1 MNPFNDMR
9 REELAGE
16 ISKAIDV
23 LEARERLTAAQRAEF
38 AERLRY
44 LLIVAGSRLSCRE
57 LSPGTPAFEIARV
70 PSTDPIEAY
79 AAWIDRETV
88 SARHTALQEVGEKR
102 MSPMLL
108 GRWIADRRGCIA
120 TDDAW
125 RSAMAAL
132 LAMKPLR
139 RGR

>member
-16 ISKAIDV
+16 ISKAIAV
-23 LEARERLTAAQRAEF
+23 LEARERLNVAQRAEF

-44 LLIVAGSRLSCRE
+44 LLIVAASRLSGSEGR
-57 LSPGTPAFEIARV
+57 PGSPAFEVARA

-79 AAWIDRETV
+79 AAWIDRETA
-88 SARHTALQEVGEKR
+88 SARYTALQEVGEKV
-102 MSPMLL
+102 MSPVLL
-108 GRWIADRRGCIA
+108 GRWIADRRDSIA
-120 TDDAW
+120 TDAGW

-132 LAMKPLR
+132 LAMKPAH